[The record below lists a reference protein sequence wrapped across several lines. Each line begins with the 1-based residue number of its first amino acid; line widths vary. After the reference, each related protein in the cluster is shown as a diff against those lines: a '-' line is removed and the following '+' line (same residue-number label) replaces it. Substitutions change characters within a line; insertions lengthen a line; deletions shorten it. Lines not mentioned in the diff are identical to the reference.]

1 MGVARPSRREATP
14 LWRRLLQ
21 GWQGIAARFGFAQ
34 TQVLL
39 TVIYLAALGPIGAV
53 LRITRGDPLEKRP
66 LPPDRSGWNDIE
78 RELQDVE
85 RLRHPF

>member
-1 MGVARPSRREATP
+1 MAASDAPGRKATP
-14 LWRRLLQ
+14 LWRRLLE
-21 GWQGIAARFGFAQ
+21 GWQGIAARFGVAQ

-39 TVIYLAALGPIGAV
+39 TAIYLLVLVPIGAV
-53 LRITRGDPLEKRP
+53 LRISRSDPLEKAP
-66 LPPDRSGWNDIE
+66 LPPDRSGWHEVE